1 MFLELYSDSSIVL
14 VFNVSDS
21 FTTFAEPSGHHCL
34 IVTVFFKVDLGRNKV

>member
-21 FTTFAEPSGHHCL
+21 FTTFAEPQDT
-34 IVTVFFKVDLGRNKV
+34 IV